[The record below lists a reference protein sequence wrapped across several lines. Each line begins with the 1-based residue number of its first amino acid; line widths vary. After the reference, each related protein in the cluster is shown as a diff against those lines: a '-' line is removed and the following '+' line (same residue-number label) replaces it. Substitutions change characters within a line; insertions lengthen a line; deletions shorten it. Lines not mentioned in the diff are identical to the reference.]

1 MYTFIYMKILSASHR
16 ADEGKGNLSW
26 SQLGIPLD
34 STAAGSKEEQT
45 DYVKDGI
52 AKQTLP

>member
-16 ADEGKGNLSW
+16 ADEGKGNLFW